1 MQPYIG
7 FIGVGH
13 MGSALARAVC
23 ISQGGAVLALSD
35 HDLQKAVALSEE
47 LACTHWDNQT
57 IATHCRI
64 LFLGVKPQMMGDM
77 LAQLTPVLAA
87 RTEPCLLVSMAAGL
101 SCARIREMAGVNC
114 PIIRV
119 MPNTPAAVGGGVLLY
134 CGLDATPQQ
143 LDDFAQM
150 MAPAGL
156 VDALPEPL
164 IDVATALSGCGPA
177 FVYLF
182 LEALADG
189 AVACGLPRDKALA
202 YAAQMVEGSARMVLQ
217 SGQHPGILKD
227 AVCSPGGSTI
237 QGVRA
242 LERCGLRSAVMEAV
256 AAAYDK
262 TVDLGKN

>member
-7 FIGVGH
+7 FIGVGN

-23 ISQGGAVLALSD
+23 VSRGGAALALSD
-35 HDLQKAVALSEE
+35 HDPQKAAALAGE
-47 LACTHWDNQT
+47 LACAHWDNQT
-57 IATHCRI
+57 IAARCRI
-64 LFLGVKPQMMGDM
+64 IFLGVKPQMMAGM
-77 LAQLTPVLAA
+77 LAGLTPTLSA
-87 RTEPCLLVSMAAGL
+87 RTEPYLLVSMAAGL
-101 SCARIREMAGVNC
+101 SCARIRELAGVDC

-134 CGLDATPQQ
+134 CGLDAGQPQ
-143 LDDFAQM
+143 LDDFADM

-156 VDALPEPL
+156 VDPLPESL
-164 IDVATALSGCGPA
+164 LDVATALSGCGPA

-182 LEALADG
+182 VEALADG

-202 YAAQMVEGSARMVLQ
+202 YAARMVEGSARMVVQ
-217 SGQHPGILKD
+217 SGQHPGVLKD

-242 LERCGLRSAVMEAV
+242 MEQGGLRSTVISGV
-256 AAAYDK
+256 IAAYEK
-262 TVDLGKN
+262 TVALGK